1 MIDEG
6 KKLQANV
13 VRGGLAV
20 LSPFLIKSRI
30 SVSDWNTCQTTW
42 MAYVFLLNLG
52 LEDSKQYIRE
62 GLEGHVELRTS
73 SSGVKSLTILKSFL
87 ISSGVFPLIMLATVL
102 HPTSLHNSVREL
114 SPPSVCCEN
123 DAQQGLDV
131 EVVSSQDDLK

>member
-6 KKLQANV
+6 KKLQGNV

-20 LSPFLIKSRI
+20 LSPFLIKSGI
-30 SVSDWNTCQTTW
+30 SVSDWDTCQITW

-52 LEDSKQYIRE
+52 LEDIKQHIRE
-62 GLEGHVELRTS
+62 RFEGRVEPRTS

-102 HPTSLHNSVREL
+102 HPTSLHNSVRKL
-114 SPPSVCCEN
+114 S
-123 DAQQGLDV
+123 L
-131 EVVSSQDDLK
+131 